1 MTDKPCELCTKL
13 NCAFRNYK
21 RCKYYEEVKNESK
34 YKK

>member
-21 RCKYYEEVKNESK
+21 RCKFYEEKEYKNEK
-34 YKK
+34 I